1 MRILTVICVLLAFC
15 IFTSCDDD
23 PVELKKNPPPPDYS
37 GTFLMA
43 DTLVTSTCM
52 LPVPPSASEDVTVR
66 NDTIIFAGFYGTWD
80 ASELRSYGT
89 SAPVTILI
97 SPPDCYGHYT
107 VTFDITYLDE
117 DNFYGTWL
125 VAYTYDVGCGSNPC
139 SYLYNIGGTRP

>member
-23 PVELKKNPPPPDYS
+23 PVEPKKKAPPNYS
-37 GTFLMA
+37 GSFIMA
-43 DTLVTSTCM
+43 DTLISSSCSF
-52 LPVPPSASEDVTVR
+52 PVAPGTIEDVTVR

-80 ASELRSYGT
+80 ASELRGYGT